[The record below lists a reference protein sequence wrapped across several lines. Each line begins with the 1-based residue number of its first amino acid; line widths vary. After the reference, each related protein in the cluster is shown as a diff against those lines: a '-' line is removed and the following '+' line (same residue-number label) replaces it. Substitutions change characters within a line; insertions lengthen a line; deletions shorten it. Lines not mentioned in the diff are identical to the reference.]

1 MDDNRITVYIIDDN
15 DMARSVLHMIVQ
27 GEKFNV
33 VGSATGAASGL
44 AGALALR
51 PDIICLDIQMPDGD
65 GLDLLDALS
74 RRLPQTVVLMVTACN
89 DAASVHAALA
99 RGAKGFI
106 VKPFTS
112 GTVLDTL
119 ETVAKGRVAS
129 RGGDAR
135 AAL

>member
-1 MDDNRITVYIIDDN
+1 MTVYILDDN
-15 DMARSVLHMIVQ
+15 EMARSMLQMIVQ
-27 GEKFNV
+27 GEQFNV
-33 VGSATGAASGL
+33 VGSAAGAASGL

-65 GLDLLDALS
+65 GLDLLDAFS
-74 RRLPQTVVLMVTACN
+74 RRLPRTFVLMVTACN
-89 DAASVHAALA
+89 DAANVHAALA

-106 VKPFTS
+106 VKPYTS

-119 ETVAKGRVAS
+119 KKVANGRVTS
-129 RGGDAR
+129 RGGHAH